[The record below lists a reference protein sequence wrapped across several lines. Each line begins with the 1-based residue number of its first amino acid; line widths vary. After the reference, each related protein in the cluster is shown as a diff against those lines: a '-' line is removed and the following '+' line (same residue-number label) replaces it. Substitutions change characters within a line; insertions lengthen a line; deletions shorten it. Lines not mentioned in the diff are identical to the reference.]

1 MAWAPP
7 ASDAV
12 AWQPPATDAV
22 NSPDQTPLVQPQ
34 STWEAVKAALASRP
48 ELQPYGTPSV
58 PNAPSGPVSGALNAA
73 TQTLAAPIRVGN
85 TLSQGP
91 DVVGEGSSNLGN
103 QVGYPNTGAAIG
115 TAIQMAPYV
124 AGGVGAYQG
133 LNAVE
138 NPVVKGLMNTPQ
150 ELGPEYQALDQQAG
164 VSQKL
169 PVQRGTVAKFPGL
182 DGTPQNQPPVEAP
195 NVSPIS
201 YPKDRN
207 TYLNFV
213 RDRIDGTGQNLTPQE
228 LADHDKILSDI
239 MTNMKAKGQS
249 GTPVFQKAA
258 QAGSDITDLRNANV
272 PGRPGLNTAYG
283 ISKNSQA
290 VQQAIAQYAS
300 KAARWGGPILGAG
313 AALYD
318 YLKK

>member
-1 MAWAPP
+1 MAFNPDAYLADKSSGSFNPDAYLSDQKP
-7 ASDAV
+7 AE
-12 AWQPPATDAV
+12 
-22 NSPDQTPLVQPQ
+22 Q
-34 STWEAVKAALASRP
+34 SSWDAVKAALASRP
-48 ELQPYGTPSV
+48 ELQAYGTPQI
-58 PNAPSGPVSGALNAA
+58 PNAPSGPVSGAINAA
-73 TQTLAAPIRVGN
+73 TQTLGAPIRVGS
-85 TLSQGP
+85 TLAAGP
-91 DVVGEGSSNLGN
+91 DIVGEGVSNLGN
-103 QVGYPNTGAAIG
+103 EVGHPNIGAAVG

-124 AGGVGAYQG
+124 AGGIGIYKG
-133 LNAVE
+133 LNAIE
-138 NPVVKGLMNTPQ
+138 NPIVKGLMHTPQ
-150 ELGPEYQALDQQAG
+150 ELGPEYQALDQQSG

-169 PVQRGTVAKFPGL
+169 PVQKGTVAKFPGL
-182 DGTPQNQPPVEAP
+182 DGSPQNQPPVEAP

-213 RDRIDGTGQNLTPQE
+213 RDRIDGPGQNLTPQE

-239 MTNMKAKGQS
+239 MSNMKANGQS

-258 QAGSDITDLRNANV
+258 QAGSDITNLRNANV

-290 VQQAIAQYAS
+290 IQQAIAQYAK
-300 KAARWGGPILGAG
+300 KAVQWGGPALGAG